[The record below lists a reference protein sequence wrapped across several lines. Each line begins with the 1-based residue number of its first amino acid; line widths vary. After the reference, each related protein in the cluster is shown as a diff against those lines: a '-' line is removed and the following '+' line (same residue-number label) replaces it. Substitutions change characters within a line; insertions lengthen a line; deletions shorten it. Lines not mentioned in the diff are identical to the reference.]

1 MTLDP
6 IRFIRRRRRLRR
18 AIEEEVFHLR
28 RIHGEGA
35 HAAALQQLGRP
46 DLTSWGRRIVA
57 GAVKETAVDPR
68 HPNGRHAAHHTH
80 PAHHVQFPRTIAHPI
95 KAIRRRRRL
104 RRAIEE
110 EAFHLRHVHGT
121 AAHAVALE
129 KLKRSDL
136 TSWGRQVVQ
145 GAAKEILVMAAQVR
159 AEQVRRQVRF
169 KLTIAD
175 PIAAMS
181 RRARLR
187 RAIEEEVLYLRRIHG
202 QAARVAAAEKLA
214 RADLTH
220 WGRQIV
226 LGAAKEFNS

>member
-6 IRFIRRRRRLRR
+6 IRLIRRRRRLHR

-28 RIHGEGA
+28 RVHGEGA
-35 HAAALQQLGRP
+35 HAAALEKLGRR

-57 GAVKETAVDPR
+57 GAAKETAASPR
-68 HPNGRHAAHHTH
+68 HPRGRQSSRHAH
-80 PAHHVQFPRTIAHPI
+80 PFQLPRTIAHPI
-95 KAIRRRRRL
+95 KAVRRRRRL
-104 RRAIEE
+104 RRAIED
-110 EAFHLRHVHGT
+110 EAFQLRRPHG
-121 AAHAVALE
+121 AHAHAAALE
-129 KLKRSDL
+129 KLKRPDL

-145 GAAKEILVMAAQVR
+145 GAAKQILVMAAQ
-159 AEQVRRQVRF
+159 AHKAQVRRQVHF
-169 KLTIAD
+169 KLTIRD
-175 PIAAMS
+175 PIKEMS

-187 RAIEEEVLYLRRIHG
+187 RAIEEEVMYLRRIHG

>member
-1 MTLDP
+1 MTLNP
-6 IRFIRRRRRLRR
+6 IKFIRRRRRLRR

-28 RIHGEGA
+28 RVHGEGA
-35 HAAALQQLGRP
+35 HAAAQQQLGRP
-46 DLTSWGRRIVA
+46 DLTSWGRKIVE
-57 GAVKETAVDPR
+57 GAAKETAASPR
-68 HPNGRHAAHHTH
+68 HDDHRQAAHTT
-80 PAHHVQFPRTIAHPI
+80 HHVQLPGTIAHPI
-95 KAIRRRRRL
+95 KAVRRRRRL
-104 RRAIEE
+104 RRAIED
-110 EAFHLRHVHGT
+110 EAFHLRRVHGA

-129 KLKRSDL
+129 KFKRSDL

-145 GAAKEILVMAAQVR
+145 GAAKEILVMAAQAR

-169 KLTIAD
+169 KLTIHD

-202 QAARVAAAEKLA
+202 QAARVAVAEKLA